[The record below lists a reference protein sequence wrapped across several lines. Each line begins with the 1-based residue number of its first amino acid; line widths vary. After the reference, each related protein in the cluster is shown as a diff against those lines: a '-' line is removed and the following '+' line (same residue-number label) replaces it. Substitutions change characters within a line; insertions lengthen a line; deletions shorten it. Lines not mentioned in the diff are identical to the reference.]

1 MKSQNNTVLTHKQS
15 FIPPSPTKLFK
26 TKGKESWMEVEGFD
40 LLCLNRIIVSQRQEI
55 SSLNP
60 AENEHKSGLKPEA
73 LRRGRS
79 AAQRQKR

>member
-1 MKSQNNTVLTHKQS
+1 
-15 FIPPSPTKLFK
+15 
-26 TKGKESWMEVEGFD
+26 MEVEGFD